1 MTHPYTVH
9 SFNAWKLSGVFA
21 VVFENALYL
30 LINIQIW
37 SEAHKTKGLQANKYI
52 EYLIIVK
59 AIVSYFFLLSNLS
72 HVAESNRGRRL

>member
-9 SFNAWKLSGVFA
+9 SLNAWKLSEVFA

-37 SEAHKTKGLQANKYI
+37 SEAHNINGLHANKYI

-59 AIVSYFFLLSNLS
+59 IIKSIVRKPTSLP
-72 HVAESNRGRRL
+72 VG